1 MLWWIMINISRIVDT
16 FIKCRKKSH
25 RKIQL
30 PWINDTIR
38 QLMKQRDH
46 ALKTFLKTRHE
57 IDLQLFKG
65 LRNRV
70 TKEFR
75 TLKSNYYIHI
85 LSEAKGNGNI
95 METINSLI
103 KPKSK
108 AQDKYILKV
117 GDEIVHDSKRI
128 ANIFNDFFI
137 QSVKSCI

>member
-1 MLWWIMINISRIVDT
+1 MINISRILDK
-16 FIKCRKKSH
+16 FIKCRKISH

-75 TLKSNYYIHI
+75 ILKSNYYIHI
-85 LSEAKGNGNI
+85 LTEAKGNGNI
-95 METINSLI
+95 IWKQINSLI

-108 AQDKYILKV
+108 AQDKYVLKV

-128 ANIFNDFFI
+128 ANIYIFLLLFN
-137 QSVKSCI
+137 Q